1 MIVIIVKMNFA
12 NTFVQIKFKVVEMS
26 FVQGRWSHCQFLVL
40 IFVFHF
46 WIFILVVQWSR
57 KSELMFPNGFLQLTH
72 HFDAT
77 AFTVRILLRYVM
89 NYSVGFFI
97 VGQ

>member
-1 MIVIIVKMNFA
+1 MIVIIVKMNFS
-12 NTFVQIKFKVVEMS
+12 NTFVQIKFKVVKMYFVGLIANS
-26 FVQGRWSHCQFLVL
+26 FVFY
-40 IFVFHF
+40 F
-46 WIFILVVQWSR
+46 WIFILVGDLSR

-77 AFTVRILLRYVM
+77 AFTVRILLRYVT